1 MINATA
7 QMSAIR
13 LLTVS
18 ILLFLLALGSP
29 LLAAPPM
36 PDNYTE
42 DEEENEKP
50 VDEAATVFGE
60 NLVDLIDELEAVL
73 DEFDIFFEEFG
84 QVSLSETADAI
95 KEFRQTL
102 HEEYSE
108 EYHEEVM
115 DRMEEVLDKLDE
127 IKEETEEIDS
137 RSQRKYLRRLRAFED
152 DLKDIGEELDDQFSG
167 ERYREILDAET
178 LTRIINQAMRQ
189 AEKAIQETEKKRLS
203 SKAPDVPSVPALPYS
218 SPYDSKFNA
227 LDLDGSLTQSSVVTV
242 DNDDIIIELNNH
254 VGAVDVETWNRS
266 SVESELIVNYSESSR
281 KSRNLAEEIRM
292 VTSHK
297 DDLITIEVIYPKDK
311 EKTAN
316 IIASKLEVSL
326 PRLNPVEIENSFG
339 PVSISDLQNRL
350 TIKSNFAS
358 IDVQRIEGEV
368 TIGNSTG
375 PIYMEEVRGAL
386 QASNSFAPIEAAC
399 IDGEMKL
406 ANSYAPI
413 TVKKS
418 SGLLQVSN
426 SGVIMIHRHKG
437 DVEIHSS
444 NGEVEIYDIDGEL
457 NLTNS
462 FGQVRIENITGDVVA
477 RNANAQMEISGVG
490 GRLEAA
496 NSFAPTYI
504 DGVKRDVQI
513 ASSNGPITI
522 ENAEGEVTVDNSFGE
537 VSLETVGG
545 PVQIDNSNASVSVSN
560 AGGGVIV
567 SNQFGPVYLSSISGN
582 VVINNK
588 NASVDLADISGA
600 STVRTTFGLISGE
613 NLKGPF
619 QINNQNG
626 SVELVRLFLGRDDD
640 CQVSTTFGDITIELP
655 RPVIYSISAQ
665 TSGGEIESDLPM
677 VMTASGN
684 VSIGEYT
691 GAKSAPTIIL
701 NGQNSSIDI
710 LIQK

>member
-1 MINATA
+1 MINPPAK
-7 QMSAIR
+7 MSAIKF
-13 LLTVS
+13 LTVS
-18 ILLFLLALGSP
+18 IILFLLTLGSP
-29 LLAAPPM
+29 LLAAPPV

-42 DEEENEKP
+42 DEEQNEKP

-84 QVSLSETADAI
+84 QVSLSGMADAI

-102 HEEYSE
+102 REEYSE
-108 EYHEEVM
+108 EYHQEVM
-115 DRMEEVLDKLDE
+115 DQMEEVLDKLDE
-127 IKEETEEIDS
+127 IKGETEEIDS

-152 DLKDIGEELDDQFSG
+152 DLKDIGEELDDQFSD

-178 LTRIINQAMRQ
+178 LTQIINQAMHQ
-189 AEKAIQETEKKRLS
+189 AEKALQEAEKIRLS
-203 SKAPDVPSVPALPYS
+203 LEVPDVPSVPALPYS
-218 SPYDSKFNA
+218 SRYDSKFSA
-227 LDLDGSLTQSSVVTV
+227 LDLDASLTQSSVVTV

-254 VGAVDVETWNRS
+254 IGAVEVETWNRS
-266 SVESELIVNYSESSR
+266 SVETELTVNYSESSK

-326 PRLNPVEIENSFG
+326 PRSNPVEIENSFG

-358 IDVQRIEGEV
+358 IDVQRIDGDV

-375 PIYMEEVRGAL
+375 PIYMEEVSGAL
-386 QASNSFAPIEAAC
+386 QVSNSFAPIEAAD

-418 SGLLQVSN
+418 SGSLQISN
-426 SGVIMIHRHKG
+426 SGVVMIHRHKG
-437 DVEIHSS
+437 DAEIHSS
-444 NGEVEIYDIDGEL
+444 NGEIEIYDIDGEL

-462 FGQVRIENITGDVVA
+462 FGQVRIENVTGDVVA
-477 RNANAQMEISGVG
+477 RNANAQMEITGVG
-490 GRLEAA
+490 GCLEVA

-504 DGVKRDVQI
+504 DGVKKDVQI

-522 ENAEGEVTVDNSFGE
+522 ENAQSKVTIDNSFGE
-537 VSLETVGG
+537 VSLKTVGG

-567 SNQFGPVYLSSISGN
+567 SNQFGPVYLSSIKGD

-588 NASVDLADISGA
+588 NASVDLVDISGA
-600 STVRTTFGLISGE
+600 STVRTTFGTISGE

-619 QINNQNG
+619 RINNQNG
-626 SVELVRLFLGRDDD
+626 SVELVRLFLGQDDD
-640 CQVSTTFGDITIELP
+640 CEVSTTFGDITIELP
-655 RPVIYSISAQ
+655 RPVIYNISAQ

-677 VMTASGN
+677 VITVSGN

>member
-1 MINATA
+1 MINPPAK
-7 QMSAIR
+7 MNAIK

-18 ILLFLLALGSP
+18 IILFLLALGSP
-29 LLAAPPM
+29 LLAAPPV
-36 PDNYTE
+36 PGDYAE
-42 DEEENEKP
+42 DEEENERH

-60 NLVDLIDELEAVL
+60 NLVDLIDELEAAL

-84 QVSLSETADAI
+84 QVSLSGMADAI
-95 KEFRQTL
+95 KEFRKTL

-115 DRMEEVLDKLDE
+115 DQMEEVLDELDE
-127 IKEETEEIDS
+127 IKDETEEIDS

-152 DLKDIGEELDDQFSG
+152 DLKNIGEELDDQFSD

-178 LTRIINQAMRQ
+178 LARIINQAMRQ
-189 AEKAIQETEKKRLS
+189 AEKALREAEKKRLS
-203 SKAPDVPSVPALPYS
+203 VTKPPVPPIPHVFSGRS
-218 SPYDSKFNA
+218 RI
-227 LDLDGSLTQSSVVTV
+227 DLDASLTQSSVVTV

-254 VGAVDVETWNRS
+254 IGAVEVETWNRS
-266 SVESELIVNYSESSR
+266 SVETELIINYSESSR

-292 VTSHK
+292 VTSRK

-339 PVSISDLQNRL
+339 PVSISDLRNRL

-358 IDVQRIEGEV
+358 VDVQRIEGEV
-368 TIGNSTG
+368 IIGNSTG
-375 PIYMEEVRGAL
+375 PIYIEEISGAL
-386 QASNSFAPIEAAC
+386 RVSNSFAPIEAAG

-418 SGLLQVSN
+418 SGSLQISN
-426 SGVIMIHRHKG
+426 SGVVMIHRHKG
-437 DVEIHSS
+437 DAEIHSS
-444 NGEVEIYDIDGEL
+444 NGEVEIYDIDGDL

-462 FGQVRIENITGDVVA
+462 FGQVRVENVTGDVVA

-490 GRLEAA
+490 GRLQAA
-496 NSFAPTYI
+496 NSFAPIYI
-504 DGVKRDVQI
+504 DGVKKDVQI

-522 ENAEGEVTVDNSFGE
+522 ENAEGEVTVDNSFGQ
-537 VSLETVGG
+537 VSLVTIGG
-545 PVQIDNSNASVSVSN
+545 PVKIDNCNASVSVSN

-567 SNQFGPVYLSSISGN
+567 SNQFGPVYLSSINGN

-588 NASVDLADISGA
+588 NASVDLVDINGA

-619 QINNQNG
+619 RISNRNG
-626 SVELVRLFLGRDDD
+626 SVELVRLFLGQDDD
-640 CQVSTTFGDITIELP
+640 CEVSTTFGDITIELP
-655 RPVIYSISAQ
+655 RPVIYNISAQ

-677 VMTASGN
+677 VITISGN

-691 GAKSAPTIIL
+691 GAKSAPTITL